1 MTRALVTG
9 GTGFV
14 GAHVVRAL
22 LNDGAVEVRALVR
35 DGSDT
40 HNLAHP
46 DGRPLDVERV
56 TGDLTDAESLRA
68 AVAGV
73 DVLFHVAARYELAR
87 TNRAGMIAVNV
98 GGTTALMRA
107 ALEAG
112 VERVVYTS
120 STAAVGW
127 AHPTE
132 SSPDGEPADE
142 SQWLDPNDAAGPYE
156 ESKLLAERAVQAMV
170 QRDGLPAVILNPT
183 APIGPLDRR
192 PTPTGRLIRDAAQGR
207 LPGYMR
213 SAGLNIIDVRDVA
226 QGHLLA
232 WRRGRVGERYILG
245 HQEGNLTMREILGR
259 AAAAG
264 GRRPPRLPVPY
275 PVALAY
281 AHLDDRLI
289 SPLLGR
295 APRAPVAGVRL
306 ARHRLWFRPQKALR
320 ELGLPQSS
328 LDRAFQDA
336 VADFR
341 SPSPR

>member
-22 LNDGAVEVRALVR
+22 LNDGSVEVRTLVR
-35 DGSDT
+35 AGSDT
-40 HNLAHP
+40 RNLADA

-56 TGDLTDAESLRA
+56 TGDLTDADSLRA

-87 TNRAGMIAVNV
+87 TNRAEMIAVNV
-98 GGTTALMRA
+98 DGTTALMRA

-120 STAAVGW
+120 STAAIGW
-127 AHPTE
+127 AGPH
-132 SSPDGEPADE
+132 GEPADE
-142 SQWLDPNDAAGPYE
+142 SQWLDPRDAAGPYE

-170 QRDGLPAVILNPT
+170 RREGLPAVVVNPT

-213 SAGLNIIDVRDVA
+213 SAGLNIVDVRDVA

-232 WRRGRVGERYILG
+232 WRRGRVGERYILA
-245 HQEGNLTMREILGR
+245 HQEGNLTMSEVVRR

-264 GRRPPRLPVPY
+264 GRRAPRLPVPY
-275 PVALAY
+275 AVALAY
-281 AHLDDRLI
+281 AHLDERLI
-289 SPLLGR
+289 SRLRGR
-295 APRAPVAGVRL
+295 PPRAPVAGVRL

-336 VADFR
+336 VADFQSR
-341 SPSPR
+341 SPR